1 MAGIWHQAG
10 CCCGA
15 CMELTYK
22 PDGWCVAAECRIGD
36 KHLPSPTQEKEL
48 NLHTPWYSIQTE
60 AHHAWPGSG
69 VAWPWSITWDKDTGR
84 VTFTA
89 DGQTLTYDSCCPDGR
104 IWWVGF
110 WLSAYTQ
117 PGSAVDL
124 FDMEVTTDGG
134 ATWKPYPLGDVGKA
148 FGDPVMSFYICPGYD
163 RTFTIRGNARWT
175 WDAASPPTRSQLNW
189 SVYLW
194 CTDCQPD
201 PYF

>member
-1 MAGIWHQAG
+1 
-10 CCCGA
+10 
-15 CMELTYK
+15 MELTYK

-60 AHHAWPGSG
+60 AQHTWPGSG
-69 VAWPWSITWDKDTGR
+69 VAWPWSITWDQTTGR

-89 DGQTLTYDSCCPDGR
+89 DGQTLVYDSCCPDGR

-117 PGSAVDL
+117 PGSAVNL

-163 RTFTIRGNARWT
+163 RTFTIRGSARWT
-175 WDAASPPTRSQLNW
+175 WDAASLPTRSQLNW